1 MSEGTG
7 DEHRASSPVGSP
19 SYARAEIPVEDIID
33 AASRLQADVVRDH
46 RKDLARTHRLCNKL
60 VAELEAH
67 TDAIDVIKAEIAA
80 VTAGDKTDK
89 RKRVL
94 DRAVSHTTRAGSMRA
109 LAGAQKELVALERQ
123 AFGLDEDDAGQD
135 ADFMPIEERLKV
147 YAREKAMAE
156 AGDKVVEIGPPLQPT
171 STAS

>member
-1 MSEGTG
+1 M
-7 DEHRASSPVGSP
+7 HYR
-19 SYARAEIPVEDIID
+19 
-33 AASRLQADVVRDH
+33 
-46 RKDLARTHRLCNKL
+46 L

-67 TDAIDVIKAEIAA
+67 TDAIDVIRAKIAA

-94 DRAVSHTTRAGSMRA
+94 EWAVSHSTRAGSMRA

-123 AFGLDEDDAGQD
+123 AFGLDDDA
-135 ADFMPIEERLKV
+135 ADKRGDFIPIEDRLKA

-156 AGDKVVEIGPPLQPT
+156 AGDKVVAIGPPRPT

>member
-1 MSEGTG
+1 MSEGPG
-7 DEHRASSPVGSP
+7 DERPAGSPVGSP

-94 DRAVSHTTRAGSMRA
+94 DRAVSHSTRAGSMRA

-123 AFGLDEDDAGQD
+123 AFGLDDDAD
-135 ADFMPIEERLKV
+135 KRDDFIPIEERLKA

-156 AGDKVVEIGPPLQPT
+156 AGDKVAVLPT
-171 STAS
+171 LSSS